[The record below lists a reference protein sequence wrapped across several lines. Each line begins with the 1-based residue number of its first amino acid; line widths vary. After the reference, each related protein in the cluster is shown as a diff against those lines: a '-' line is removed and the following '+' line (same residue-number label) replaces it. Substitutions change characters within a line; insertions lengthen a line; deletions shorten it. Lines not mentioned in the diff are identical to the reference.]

1 MKAYLD
7 YKSSGV
13 EWLGEVPSHWEV
25 CPIRNIFK
33 FRNEKN
39 DPVKTEN
46 ILSLSIANGVTEY
59 TEENR
64 GGNKR
69 KDDLTAYK
77 LAYPNDIV
85 LNSMN
90 VIVGAVGRSNFFGAI
105 SPVYYALYLHKNDD
119 IHFYEYVFSNA
130 YFQRG
135 LLRYGKGILIKKSDS
150 GKLNTIRMKISQDD
164 LKSLFFPRPPLA
176 EQQKIAQFLDT
187 KTAQIDALITEQNRL
202 IELLTEQRKA
212 VISHAVTK
220 GLNPNAP
227 MKKSGVEWLGEVPSG
242 WQVGKIK
249 HFATVNPKI
258 KKFSLP
264 ENEMIE
270 FIPMANVDDVL
281 GVISDFEYRNFGE
294 VSTGYTAFNSN
305 DVVFA
310 KITPCMENG
319 NCAIIPNLKFN
330 FGFGSTEF
338 IVFRVKKEIMPEFLH
353 LILRNDYLRKICKRF
368 MSGVAGQQRISTEF
382 LADYPVAIP
391 PLAEQNEIVAYIETQ
406 TAQIDALISEQK
418 RLIERLKEY
427 RTALISAAVTGKI
440 DVQAA

>member
-7 YKSSGV
+7 YKPASLLCGIDKIPV
-13 EWLGEVPSHWEV
+13 HWNEV
-25 CPIRNIFK
+25 RNGCFFK
-33 FRNEKN
+33 EKN
-39 DPVKTEN
+39 DN
-46 ILSLSIANGVTEY
+46 IGNEWEITQLLSLTKQGII
-59 TEENR
+59 
-64 GGNKR
+64 KR
-69 KDDLTAYK
+69 DM
-77 LAYPNDIV
+77 
-85 LNSMN
+85 NS
-90 VIVGAVGRSNFFGAI
+90 
-105 SPVYYALYLHKNDD
+105 
-119 IHFYEYVFSNA
+119 
-130 YFQRG
+130 
-135 LLRYGKGILIKKSDS
+135 GKGKTHSDYSTYQRIAIGDFIFCLFDIDETPRTVGLSELSGMITSAYTCFQINEKANSKFIYYLYEMIDDKKALKPFYS
-150 GKLNTIRMKISQDD
+150 GMRKTIRATDFLKI
-164 LKSLFFPRPPLA
+164 KIPFPPLA

-338 IVFRVKKEIMPEFLH
+338 IVFRAKKEIMPEFLH

-391 PLAEQNEIVAYIETQ
+391 PLAEQNKIVAYIEVQ
-406 TAQIDALISEQK
+406 TAQIDALITEQK